1 MRKNKGEGEKGE
13 GEWGFDVH
21 CSNCLARFASVFTN
35 PFLCLFSVCLSFTLC
50 FYIIRSFFSCFL
62 LTLRL
67 QYKSTVSLGCQPKI
81 LVANLK
87 FWFLLVLFQWPMSSN
102 IFVLIFFE
110 YYNRKCVTIKQ
121 ICFNALLEWPT
132 QNQWLFCFFLFI
144 FLSFIP
150 LQAKWVKV
158 FFLYFFIC
166 SHF

>member
-1 MRKNKGEGEKGE
+1 MSIVPIV
-13 GEWGFDVH
+13 W
-21 CSNCLARFASVFTN
+21 LALLPSLRTLFS
-35 PFLCLFSVCLSFTLC
+35 LCLSVCLSLTLC

-121 ICFNALLEWPT
+121 ICFNA

-150 LQAKWVKV
+150 CKQSELKS
-158 FFLYFFIC
+158 FFFSFLYAHIFKLNSSEMKILNI
-166 SHF
+166 